1 MTLSDSGTM
10 NEKEI
15 VLNDGQRVALEK
27 IGAFLKDEDS
37 RVFILKGFAGTG
49 KTTMIKKVI
58 SYMAVRQITC
68 GLLASTGRAAKVL
81 GDATGC
87 PAGTIHGE
95 IYRFGGFNSDLKKL
109 KAGDDGRL
117 ADGVQLCIQFDLGH
131 PDEMS
136 PDVYIVDEASMISD
150 REEKTVVQSRFG
162 NGKLLTDL
170 LRYDKKA
177 KFIFVGDPC
186 QLAPVTGEPSPALS
200 PSYFR
205 EHFGI
210 EAEETVLTEVMRQA
224 DGNGIVMAASEIRH
238 LWECAPENEL
248 FYGRV
253 NNWKKLPFRNVA
265 NIVLLDS
272 VSTLTSRY
280 LEEIRGGNYG
290 KAIFICMSNNGCYN
304 FSLKFRE
311 ELGYS
316 GQLQKNELVLVVQN
330 NLISGFR
337 NGDLL
342 RVLNVSPVTEKRADL
357 TFREVEVQELY
368 TEKKFKQLMI
378 DDILYQPQVN
388 LDSDRQSRLYFD
400 FIMRMRKKGIP
411 EKSEAFKS
419 FMMSDKYLNALRV
432 SFGYALTCH
441 KSQGGEWPDVYAYF
455 PRNIMLNPTKQKY
468 QWVYTAMTRAKENFF
483 VADDIYIEGYHY
495 GFGH

>member
-1 MTLSDSGTM
+1 
-10 NEKEI
+10 
-15 VLNDGQRVALEK
+15 
-27 IGAFLKDEDS
+27 
-37 RVFILKGFAGTG
+37 
-49 KTTMIKKVI
+49 
-58 SYMAVRQITC
+58 
-68 GLLASTGRAAKVL
+68 
-81 GDATGC
+81 
-87 PAGTIHGE
+87 
-95 IYRFGGFNSDLKKL
+95 
-109 KAGDDGRL
+109 
-117 ADGVQLCIQFDLGH
+117 
-131 PDEMS
+131 MS
-136 PDVYIVDEASMISD
+136 PDVYVVDEASMISD
-150 REEKTVVQSRFG
+150 REEKNVVQSRFG

-170 LRYDKKA
+170 LRYDKTA

-200 PSYFR
+200 PSYFKER
-205 EHFGI
+205 FGI
-210 EAEETVLTEVMRQA
+210 DAEETVLTEVMRQS
-224 DGNGIVMAASEIRH
+224 DGNGIVSAASDVRN
-238 LWECAPENEL
+238 LWENAPENEL

-253 NNWKKLPFRNVA
+253 NSWKKLPFRNVPD
-265 NIVLLDS
+265 IELLDS
-272 VSTLTSRY
+272 VDTLVSRY
-280 LEEIRGGNYG
+280 LDEIRGCNYG

-311 ELGYS
+311 ALGFS
-316 GQLQKNELVLVVQN
+316 GILQKNELVLVVQN

-342 RVLNVSPVTEKRADL
+342 KVLSVSPVTEKRAEL

-378 DDILYQPQVN
+378 DEILYQPQVN
-388 LDSDRQSRLYFD
+388 LDSDRQSKLYFD
-400 FIMRMRKKGIP
+400 FIMRMRKKGVP

-441 KSQGGEWPDVYAYF
+441 KAQGGEWTNVYACF

-468 QWVYTAMTRAKENFF
+468 QWVYTAMTRAKEKLF
-483 VADDIYIEGYHY
+483 VVDDIYIEGYRN